1 MAISEESR
9 HHLYLRLEEVL
20 GTEEATTLM
29 EHLPPVGWADVATK
43 RDLDILAAATK
54 RDIDDL
60 RTDLKR
66 DVADLKRDI
75 SELRSTVATSQDLA
89 ELGAATR
96 HDLAEF
102 GAHIERELR
111 VLSWRFIS
119 LFVAA
124 LTIFVAVIKL

>member
-9 HHLYLRLEEVL
+9 HHLYRRLEAVL
-20 GTEEATTLM
+20 GAEEATTLM

-43 RDLDILAAATK
+43 RDLDMLATNTK

-66 DVADLKRDI
+66 DIADLKRDM
-75 SELRSTVATSQDLA
+75 SGLSSTVATRQDVA
-89 ELGAATR
+89 ELR
-96 HDLAEF
+96 VYF
-102 GAHIERELR
+102 ERELR

-119 LFVAA
+119 VFVAA
-124 LTIFVAVIKL
+124 VSIVVAVIKL